1 MPGCQVLGLAVEVS
15 AGLLLSAIDRGSAT
29 SNVWRPR
36 GEQLKSSRLKTRLKN
51 SRITRRSLVGAVHSI
66 CLKRHRNEAKK
77 TFSKRGR
84 VSVYSVR
91 FSYMGKLAKPFDRCI
106 ERMRY

>member
-29 SNVWRPR
+29 S
-36 GEQLKSSRLKTRLKN
+36 K
-51 SRITRRSLVGAVHSI
+51 RS
-66 CLKRHRNEAKK
+66 KEEAKK